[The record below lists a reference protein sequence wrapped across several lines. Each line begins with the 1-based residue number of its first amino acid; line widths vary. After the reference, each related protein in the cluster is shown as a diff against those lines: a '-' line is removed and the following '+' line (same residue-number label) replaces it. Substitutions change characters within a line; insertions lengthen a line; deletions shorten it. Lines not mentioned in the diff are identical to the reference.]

1 MLTLSLKKYKN
12 IKSAYLTTKDI
23 LSHLKAEVSNAD
35 YNRFLKQLNYKKV
48 SSNENL
54 AIFEVPNKYISN
66 FIKTKFNNQIRNSF
80 ETINGTKPKIEIRVS
95 GEKRRTK
102 KEMLDEK
109 IKESSSESTILN
121 PSYTFD
127 SFVVGPSNQMAYNA
141 SLAVAKKLGIQYNPL
156 FLYGSTGLGKTHLL
170 QAIGNYNIEQNKTVI
185 YVTIE
190 QFMNDFTFSI
200 KNKNMDHF
208 RSKYRKCD
216 LLLIDDVQ
224 FLSGKEQTQEEFF
237 HTFNELHHDKKQII
251 LTSDRLPSQIAGLVD
266 RLKSRFEWGL
276 TADIQVPGLETKI
289 AIIQKKSELNGIA
302 LTRDVIDYIATNLD
316 NSVREIEGV
325 LIRINASANLLN
337 QEINLEI
344 VQNLLKEQIKEQ
356 KENIKLPDII
366 TIAANEL
373 NIKPSDIKSKK
384 RTAAVANARRVVI
397 YLAREL
403 THNSMP
409 DIAKF
414 LGMKDHSSISK
425 NIQKTNELIET
436 DENFKL
442 VLKNLKNKI
451 INKEW

>member
-1 MLTLSLKKYKN
+1 MTNKEFLAIIQKEATATDFDRY
-12 IKSAYLTTKDI
+12 
-23 LSHLKAEVSNAD
+23 
-35 YNRFLKQLNYKKV
+35 LKQLNYKKI
-48 SSNENL
+48 SSDEKL
-54 AIFEVPNKYISN
+54 AVFEVSNKYIASW
-66 FIKTKFNNQIRNSF
+66 IKSRFTNLIQSCF
-80 ETINGTKPKIEIRVS
+80 EQYDGSKPKVEIKVA
-95 GEKRRTK
+95 GEKKSK
-102 KEMLDEK
+102 KEI
-109 IKESSSESTILN
+109 IKEQLKNETAESTILN

-141 SLAVAKKLGIQYNPL
+141 SLAVSNKPGTQYNPL
-156 FLYGSTGLGKTHLL
+156 FIYGGTGLGKTHLL
-170 QAIGNYNIEQNKTVI
+170 QAVGNAAIEMGKTVI

-216 LLLIDDVQ
+216 VLLIDDIQ

-237 HTFNELHHDKKQII
+237 HTFNELHNSKKQIVM
-251 LTSDRLPSQIAGLVD
+251 TSDRLPSQIAGLVD

-276 TADIQVPGLETKI
+276 TADIQPPGLETKI
-289 AIIQKKSELNGIA
+289 AIIEKKSDLNGIA
-302 LTRDVIDYIATNLD
+302 LNREIVNFIATNLD
-316 NSVREIEGV
+316 NSIREIEGV
-325 LIRINASANLLN
+325 LIRINASASLLN
-337 QEINLEI
+337 QEISLEM
-344 VQNLLKEQIKEQ
+344 VQNLLKEQIKET
-356 KENIKLPDII
+356 KENIKLPDVIDI
-366 TIAANEL
+366 VAREL

-384 RTAAVANARRVVI
+384 RTATVANARRVVI

-414 LGMKDHSSISK
+414 LGMKDHSSISH
-425 NIQKTNELIET
+425 NIKKANELIEK

-442 VLKNLKNKI
+442 IIENLKNKI

>member
-1 MLTLSLKKYKN
+1 MTSKEFLTIIEKEANPADYKKYLKQ
-12 IKSAYLTTKDI
+12 LTYKKISSDDK
-23 LSHLKAEVSNAD
+23 LAVFEVSNKYIASWIKSK
-35 YNRFLKQLNYKKV
+35 YTSIIQHC
-48 SSNENL
+48 
-54 AIFEVPNKYISN
+54 FEVYD
-66 FIKTKFNNQIRNSF
+66 
-80 ETINGTKPKIEIRVS
+80 GTKPDIEIKIA
-95 GEKRRTK
+95 GEKKSK
-102 KEMLDEK
+102 KE
-109 IKESSSESTILN
+109 IKEEKAKSQTAESTILN

-141 SLAVAKKLGIQYNPL
+141 SLAVATKPGVQYNPL
-156 FLYGSTGLGKTHLL
+156 FLYGGTGLGKTHLL
-170 QAIGNYNIEQNKTVI
+170 QAIGNDAIEHGKTVI

-200 KNKNMDHF
+200 KNKNMEHF

-216 LLLIDDVQ
+216 VLLIDDIQ

-237 HTFNELHHDKKQII
+237 HTFNELHNAKKQIVM
-251 LTSDRLPSQIAGLVD
+251 TSDRLPSQIAGLVD

-276 TADIQVPGLETKI
+276 TADIQIPGLETKI
-289 AIIQKKSELNGIA
+289 AIIEKKSELNGIA
-302 LTRDVIDYIATNLD
+302 LSKEIINYIATNLD
-316 NSVREIEGV
+316 NSIREIEGV
-325 LIRINASANLLN
+325 LIRINASASLLN
-337 QEINLEI
+337 QEINLELA
-344 VQNLLKEQIKEQ
+344 QSLLKEQIKEK

-366 TIAANEL
+366 SLVATEL

-384 RTAAVANARRVVI
+384 RTATVANARRVVI

-442 VLKNLKNKI
+442 IIQNLKNKI
-451 INKEW
+451 IH